1 VGLPASVPLTNNRFS
16 VRLIIW
22 RKFASVG
29 NYASANVGSTFF
41 TLSTIPP
48 ASSLTADQA
57 LLREILEER
66 YVSFFGQIEGFNDLR
81 RTQNETLVRVPVLPN
96 TGTQFPQR
104 FLYPQSEIDRNSS
117 TPNPI
122 PGIFVRTPVNQ

>member
-1 VGLPASVPLTNNRFS
+1 
-16 VRLIIW
+16 
-22 RKFASVG
+22 VG

-122 PGIFVRTPVNQ
+122 PGIFVRTPINQ